1 MNNDTTLDVGCDK
14 ILTTRD
20 LLDFLI
26 NEAEKDP
33 EFLDYQVGK
42 YEYNDFAVGFTGF
55 TFGCNRITV
64 CDLPVEEDMDGVSDA
79 LVTKKILMID

>member
-1 MNNDTTLDVGCDK
+1 MRDK
-14 ILTTRD
+14 ILTARD

-26 NEAEKDP
+26 NESEADP
-33 EFLDYQVGK
+33 EFLDYQVAK
-42 YEYNDFAVGFTGF
+42 YDYDDFAVGFTGF